1 MGQCARIVQGC
12 NQARE
17 EGGRLDLSEC
27 QLVQVP
33 DAIFHLMREVPLL
46 ACNLSG
52 NLISK
57 VPPKLA
63 MSFTLITDLDVSN
76 NRIST
81 LPSELAACTVLETI
95 NIASNSC
102 IQLPPVLAE
111 IPSLRRVNA
120 SKNFIADVEV
130 EALDHLPALEHLDLE
145 GNPLKKD
152 VHDQL
157 SRVTS
162 VRVILSPREQEEWED
177 LSI

>member
-1 MGQCARIVQGC
+1 MRLTRPGLPPRP
-12 NQARE
+12 RE
-17 EGGRLDLSEC
+17 IGSLSEDAMYFHM
-27 QLVQVP
+27 QLYYVGEKR
-33 DAIFHLMREVPLL
+33 IH
-46 ACNLSG
+46 
-52 NLISK
+52 
-57 VPPKLA
+57 
-63 MSFTLITDLDVSN
+63 SFFADLDVSN

-130 EALDHLPALEHLDLE
+130 EALDHLPMLEHLDLE